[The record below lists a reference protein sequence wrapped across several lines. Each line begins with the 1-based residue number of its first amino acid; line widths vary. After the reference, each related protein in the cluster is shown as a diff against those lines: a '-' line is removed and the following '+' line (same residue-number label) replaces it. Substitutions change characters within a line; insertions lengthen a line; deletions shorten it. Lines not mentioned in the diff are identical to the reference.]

1 MKWLELKVPPVA
13 VGLIIG
19 FTMWLAAR
27 NLPAGRFDVDWK
39 NAAAAA
45 IAAFAIAI
53 GLSGVWAFRRRDTT
67 VHPMRPD
74 KATFLVR
81 EGVFRYTR
89 NPMYLGLALLLV
101 AWGLYLASAPA
112 LGLVPVFLVY
122 MTVFQ
127 ILPEERALR
136 ERFGGKYAD
145 YLASTR
151 RWL

>member
-1 MKWLELKVPPVA
+1 MKWLELRVPPVA

-19 FTMWLAAR
+19 LLMWLVAR
-27 NLPAGRFDVDWK
+27 YMPHGRFDVDWK

-45 IAAFAIAI
+45 IAVFAIVV
-53 GLSGVWAFRRRDTT
+53 GVSGVWAFRRRETT
-67 VHPMRPD
+67 VHPMQPE
-74 KATFLVR
+74 KTTSLVR

-89 NPMYLGLALLLV
+89 NPMYLGLALLLA
-101 AWGLYLASAPA
+101 AWGLFLASAAA
-112 LGLVPVFLVY
+112 LVLVLVFIVY

-127 ILPEERALR
+127 ILPEERTLR
-136 ERFGGKYAD
+136 EKFGREYET